1 MSYARILLPMDG
13 SEHARLALRHAV
25 NLARCGGGGHVVL
38 MHSFG
43 EIPALIGGEAR
54 EELVRECTREAEA
67 LLAEPRA
74 LLDELGVSSSVR
86 IVDGAPGRAVVRVCD
101 EEGCDT
107 IVMGSRGLGELG
119 GMLMGSVTHQV
130 LQLSRV
136 PVLVV
141 R

>member
-25 NLARCGGGGHVVL
+25 KLAQCGVRGHVVL
-38 MHSFG
+38 LHCFG

-54 EELVRECTREAEA
+54 EQLERECADHA
-67 LLAEPRA
+67 KSLLAGPSA
-74 LLDELGVSSSVR
+74 MLKELGVSNSLRFV
-86 IVDGAPGRAVVRVCD
+86 PGEPAKAVVRVCD
-101 EEGCDT
+101 EEGCDA
-107 IVMGSRGLGELG
+107 IVMGSRGLSELG
-119 GMLMGSVTHQV
+119 GMILGSVTHQV
-130 LQLSRV
+130 LQLAKV

>member
-1 MSYARILLPMDG
+1 MPYSKILLPMDG

-25 NLARCGGGGHVVL
+25 DLARCGGKGHVVL
-38 MHSFG
+38 LHSFG

-54 EELVRECTREAEA
+54 EELVRECTQEAEA

-74 LLDELGVSSSVR
+74 LLDELGVSTSVR
-86 IVDGAPGRAVVRVCD
+86 IVDGAPGRAVIRVCE

-107 IVMGSRGLGELG
+107 IVMGSRGLSELG
-119 GMLMGSVTHQV
+119 GMIMGSVTHQV
-130 LQLSRV
+130 LQLAKV